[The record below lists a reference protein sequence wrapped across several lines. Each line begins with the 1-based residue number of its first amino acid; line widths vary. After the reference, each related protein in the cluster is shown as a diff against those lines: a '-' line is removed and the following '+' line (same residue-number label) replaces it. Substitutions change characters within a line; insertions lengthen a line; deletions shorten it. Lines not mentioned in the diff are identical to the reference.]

1 MSTNCR
7 PAAVAGAFYP
17 ESPGELTRTIS
28 ALLRKVPD
36 WIEPLPKAV
45 IAPTPVTFIPDRSPP
60 ALSRR
65 WRA

>member
-36 WIEPLPKAV
+36 RIEPLPKAV
-45 IAPTPVTFIPDRSPP
+45 IAPHAGYI
-60 ALSRR
+60 
-65 WRA
+65 

>member
-45 IAPTPVTFIPDRSPP
+45 
-60 ALSRR
+60 
-65 WRA
+65 